1 MRKDVIDLIVLMF
14 FAGGSLLVGVSIIS
28 AVVAL
33 IRG

>member
-1 MRKDVIDLIVLMF
+1 MEMIVLMF
-14 FAGGSLLVGVSIIS
+14 FAGGFLLVGVSIIS